1 MDERPQHKMRYT
13 KSVEQ
18 KVGSN
23 LELIGI
29 RDNFL
34 NRTPVAQALRST
46 TDKWELMKLKSFCK
60 SKIIIN
66 RTNSSL

>member
-34 NRTPVAQALRST
+34 NRTLMTQTLRST
-46 TDKWELMKLKSFCK
+46 IDKSDL
-60 SKIIIN
+60 
-66 RTNSSL
+66 R